1 MKDSGIEW
9 IGEVPEGW
17 RISKIKNEFEL
28 LDYLRKPISAENR
41 NNDLGLFDYYGAS
54 GIIDKIDDYNVDDKV
69 LLIAEDGANLIMRN
83 LPLIYKAEG
92 RFWVNNHAHILK
104 PINNN
109 YEYMAYLL
117 EAGDFSRFIT
127 GSAQPKL
134 SQDNLK
140 NFKIVIPSL
149 NEQDFLADYLDKK
162 CSQTDTLISIKQQK
176 IDELKEYKKSMIYE
190 YITGKKQVPNE

>member
-1 MKDSGIEW
+1 
-9 IGEVPEGW
+9 
-17 RISKIKNEFEL
+17 
-28 LDYLRKPISAENR
+28 
-41 NNDLGLFDYYGAS
+41 
-54 GIIDKIDDYNVDDKV
+54 
-69 LLIAEDGANLIMRN
+69 
-83 LPLIYKAEG
+83 
-92 RFWVNNHAHILK
+92 
-104 PINNN
+104 
-109 YEYMAYLL
+109 MAYLL